1 MVYPRQCPLCAADCG
16 QQAPGAD
23 NHHATARSEPGGTPS
38 PWLPGL
44 PGRLLTLVCQDC
56 RGEYVWDYFAG
67 RPVLE
72 TQDLPA
78 RQPRQ
83 GGRRVQQP
91 VVLRGAT
98 PSQR

>member
-1 MVYPRQCPLCAADCG
+1 MVYPRQCPLCATDYG
-16 QQAPGAD
+16 QEAAAETS
-23 NHHATARSEPGGTPS
+23 HVTAHSAPGGTPS
-38 PWLPGL
+38 PWRPGL

-67 RPVLE
+67 QPMLK

-83 GGRRVQQP
+83 RARRAQQP
-91 VVLRGAT
+91 VVLRGST
-98 PSQR
+98 PRLS